1 MQIALISVGGA
12 QLGALAGIVIQGCL
26 QRRQLKNNKARVEE
40 IHVLVNDR
48 LTKALE
54 KIEELKEN
62 DQ

>member
-26 QRRQLKNNKARVEE
+26 QRWQLKNNKARVEE